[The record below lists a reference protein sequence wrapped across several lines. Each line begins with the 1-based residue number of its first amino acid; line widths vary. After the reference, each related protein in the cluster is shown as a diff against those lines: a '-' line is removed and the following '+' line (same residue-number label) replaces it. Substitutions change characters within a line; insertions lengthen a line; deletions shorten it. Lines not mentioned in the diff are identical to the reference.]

1 MRTDYIDEF
10 VERADPEVRLFDGG
24 QLLQLL
30 GHPDVPPLF
39 LQRRAEVLRVVDD
52 LLHAVPVLLRRELR
66 HQLREQ
72 TDQRLELLVPDLVVR
87 FSPLGQ
93 RLEEQPRRLARL
105 RVRQLPLQHLARL
118 LPVRKPFLSEDR
130 VPVDRQQR
138 VVQLL
143 GEPGLPARCPPHR
156 CRRC

>member
-1 MRTDYIDEF
+1 MRADYIDEF
-10 VERADPEVRLFDGG
+10 VERAGPEVRLFDCG

-39 LQRRAEVLRVVDD
+39 LQRRAEVLRVVDY

-72 TDQRLELLVPDLVVR
+72 THQRLELLVPDLVVR

-93 RLEEQPRRLARL
+93 RLEEHPRRLARL
-105 RVRQLPLQHLARL
+105 RVRQLALQHLARL
-118 LPVRKPFLSEDR
+118 LPVREAFLSEDR
-130 VPVDRQQR
+130 FPVD
-138 VVQLL
+138 
-143 GEPGLPARCPPHR
+143 
-156 CRRC
+156 